1 MVLAGSKLH
10 SGGLNE
16 ETFQNKSLLVEWF
29 AGLRK
34 QKMLQPPE
42 SSDGRKK
49 LHLLKMK
56 KQGMSPERARALE
69 EIIQLKQ

>member
-16 ETFQNKSLLVEWF
+16 ETFQSKSLLVAWL

-34 QKMLQPPE
+34 QKMLQHPE
-42 SSDGRKK
+42 NSNGRKK
-49 LHLLKMK
+49 LHLLKTK
-56 KQGMSPERARALE
+56 KQGDEPRED
-69 EIIQLKQ
+69 